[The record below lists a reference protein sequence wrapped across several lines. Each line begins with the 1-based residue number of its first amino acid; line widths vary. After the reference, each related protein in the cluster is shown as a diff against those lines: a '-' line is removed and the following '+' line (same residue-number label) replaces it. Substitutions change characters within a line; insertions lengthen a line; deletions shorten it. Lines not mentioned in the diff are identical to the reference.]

1 MSERREYTQEFK
13 QESVRLSDDSEQTVA
28 AVARDLGITPE
39 ILYRWRAESRKRG
52 EQAFPGHGKIAEPEA
67 EVQALRRELER
78 VKRERDILKKALAIF
93 SQER

>member
-13 QESVRLSDDSEQTVA
+13 QEAVRLSEDSEQTVA
-28 AVARDLGITPE
+28 AVARDLGIVPE

-52 EQAFPGHGKIAEPEA
+52 AQAFPGHGKIAESEA